1 MREGSN
7 LEFKETWRDEYLKT
21 LAAFAN
27 SSGGEMLIGV
37 DDKGRSVGAKNSE
50 RLLEELPN
58 KIRDKLGLITSV
70 EVEDFEGREIVKV
83 AVKPSFV
90 PVSYNGKFYVRTGST
105 VQELKGNELIQFI
118 LKRQNLSWDALPSK
132 IGVEEIDTETV
143 ERFKT
148 LATKRLPDIS
158 EADSVE
164 KVLSNLDLIENGK
177 LRNAGVLLFGKNPQ
191 KHLMISEARVGKFKS
206 DIDILDTVTA
216 KGNLFKQL
224 DILFDAVKKHLNVK
238 YVIKGQLEREDV
250 WDYPLDAVR
259 EAIINA
265 LIHRDYLD
273 NADIQIRV
281 YDDKIRFWNPGLLP
295 EGITIDMLRT
305 DHESRP
311 RNKLLAMI
319 FYFAGLIER
328 WGSGTKRMI
337 DLCRAQELPEPE
349 FREEGAGFAVIFYK
363 DIYTEE
369 NLRKMGL
376 NERQIKAVMYVK
388 EKGKIAIADYK
399 EISPD
404 VSKKTLYRD
413 LQGLVKKEILHE
425 VGDKKG
431 RRYELR

>member
-132 IGVEEIDTETV
+132 AGVEEIDTETV

-311 RNKLLAMI
+311 RNKL
-319 FYFAGLIER
+319 
-328 WGSGTKRMI
+328 W
-337 DLCRAQELPEPE
+337 Q
-349 FREEGAGFAVIFYK
+349 
-363 DIYTEE
+363 
-369 NLRKMGL
+369 
-376 NERQIKAVMYVK
+376 
-388 EKGKIAIADYK
+388 
-399 EISPD
+399 
-404 VSKKTLYRD
+404 
-413 LQGLVKKEILHE
+413 
-425 VGDKKG
+425 
-431 RRYELR
+431 

>member
-1 MREGSN
+1 M
-7 LEFKETWRDEYLKT
+7 
-21 LAAFAN
+21 
-27 SSGGEMLIGV
+27 
-37 DDKGRSVGAKNSE
+37 
-50 RLLEELPN
+50 
-58 KIRDKLGLITSV
+58 
-70 EVEDFEGREIVKV
+70 
-83 AVKPSFV
+83 
-90 PVSYNGKFYVRTGST
+90 
-105 VQELKGNELIQFI
+105 
-118 LKRQNLSWDALPSK
+118 
-132 IGVEEIDTETV
+132 EEIDTETV

-337 DLCRAQELPEPE
+337 DLCRAQELLEPE

-376 NERQIKAVMYVK
+376 NERQVKAVMYVK